1 MKQKQVVMIT
11 VESRNFTIFSDR
23 IGCYKMT
30 DVKEI
35 SVTLTPQDQKSFSRT
50 VKGGTRKRKEPKEDV
65 PTETPLVKIEE
76 PEIVKTQAALPS
88 APVPTPAPTP
98 AQVPTATSEI
108 IKPIIPI
115 KIQSKKIQPIEKP
128 LGPRINPLKKRTVL
142 AKTLKKPTLQIPAI
156 PGKTE
161 SNAGVVPIK
170 KRNYTARRISI
181 EMQPIAITRNNRRI
195 LKHNIEKMP
204 LDLVKK
210 TLLEKGILKQKNAS
224 SLSDELLRSMLK
236 DYMSLHSLD

>member
-1 MKQKQVVMIT
+1 MLIT

-23 IGCYKMT
+23 LGCYKMT

-76 PEIVKTQAALPS
+76 PEIVKTQAQA
-88 APVPTPAPTP
+88 PTPAPTP
-98 AQVPTATSEI
+98 AQVPTATPETV
-108 IKPIIPI
+108 KPIIPI